1 MFNYNLLFPSYE
13 QQWNN
18 GRRYSSSENTTQV
31 KIIGTMTRWQIVILI
46 MALVIS
52 MMTLV
57 ILKMTVCHSFKI
69 LERYVVLTMKGDAI
83 LKLLHQRGLNL
94 HHISALI
101 PGVNKMS
108 LNKNL
113 FTREG
118 YRQVPRR
125 ETWTFRQ
132 YSHYFSRSHFLL
144 YCDET
149 PCG

>member
-1 MFNYNLLFPSYE
+1 
-13 QQWNN
+13 
-18 GRRYSSSENTTQV
+18 
-31 KIIGTMTRWQIVILI
+31 

-69 LERYVVLTMKGDAI
+69 LERYVVLAMKGDAI

-118 YRQVPRR
+118 YRLVPRR
-125 ETWTFRQ
+125 ET
-132 YSHYFSRSHFLL
+132 
-144 YCDET
+144 
-149 PCG
+149 